1 MISFLALISQSWLNS
16 SAKVQPC
23 SCFRLDVTTRIDPEA
38 LIGRK
43 LRVYWPDDD
52 GWYLGT
58 VAHYS
63 PQTGQH
69 KVLLCSASVSVTK

>member
-1 MISFLALISQSWLNS
+1 MYPLKHFNCACNRVDVS
-16 SAKVQPC
+16 V
-23 SCFRLDVTTRIDPEA
+23 RLSPAA

-58 VAHYS
+58 AVEYL

-69 KVLLCSASVSVTK
+69 KVCPC